1 MAVSS
6 NVRVKSCTIGHSA
19 ARANV
24 CKIALGYIYK
34 EPYPICSSFKMVKAL
49 IAVTSYNDVFYE
61 DGAKTG
67 LFLTEALHPF
77 EVFRAQG
84 YDVDF
89 VSENGTFGYD
99 EHSLSP
105 DFLDGDDKNIH
116 LNAHSEFNIGLKN
129 IKKPSQVDASEYS
142 IFFASAGHGTLFD
155 YPKASGLQELAQKIY
170 AKGGVVAAVCH
181 GPAIFANLID
191 TSSGRPIVEGKTV
204 TGFTDKGEEQMQV
217 DKIMKSKN
225 LESVEELYKRLG
237 AKYSAPNGPWDDH
250 SVVDGRVVTGVNPQS
265 ANSTA
270 KKAVQVLSEVK
281 GIDKV
286 TG

>member
-1 MAVSS
+1 
-6 NVRVKSCTIGHSA
+6 
-19 ARANV
+19 
-24 CKIALGYIYK
+24 
-34 EPYPICSSFKMVKAL
+34 MVKAL
-49 IAVTSYNDVFYE
+49 IAVTSYNDEFYD

-89 VSENGTFGYD
+89 VSETGAFGYD
-99 EHSLSP
+99 EHSLLP

-116 LNAHSEFNIGLKN
+116 LNAHSEFNIGLKH
-129 IKKPSQVDASEYS
+129 IKQPSQVDAGEYK

-170 AKGGVVAAVCH
+170 ASGGVVAAVCH

-191 TSSGRPIVEGKTV
+191 TTTGKPLIAGKTA
-204 TGFTDKGEEQMQV
+204 TGFTDVGEEVLKV
-217 DKIMKSKN
+217 DEAMKKYK

-237 AKYSAPNGPWDDH
+237 AKYSAPEGPWDDH

-265 ANSTA
+265 ASSTA
-270 KKAVQVLSEVK
+270 KKVVQVLSETQGV
-281 GIDKV
+281 DKI
-286 TG
+286 TN

>member
-1 MAVSS
+1 
-6 NVRVKSCTIGHSA
+6 
-19 ARANV
+19 
-24 CKIALGYIYK
+24 
-34 EPYPICSSFKMVKAL
+34 MVKAL
-49 IAVTSYNDVFYE
+49 IAVTSYNEPFYA
-61 DGAKTG
+61 DGKKTG

-89 VSENGTFGYD
+89 VSETGTFGYD
-99 EHSLSP
+99 EHSLGP

-116 LNAHSEFNIGLKN
+116 LNEHSEFNIGLKN
-129 IKKPSQVDASEYS
+129 IKKPSQVDGSEYS

-191 TSSGRPIVEGKTV
+191 TTTGRPIVEGKTA

-217 DKIMKSKN
+217 DTIMKSKN
-225 LESVEELYKRLG
+225 LESVEALYKRLG
-237 AKYSAPNGPWDDH
+237 AKFSAPAGPWDDH
-250 SVVDGRVVTGVNPQS
+250 SVVDGRIVTGVNPQS
-265 ANSTA
+265 ATSTA